1 MEKMSRSFLSRFW
14 KNNHLWF
21 PVLLVFFALTGD
33 FWAGELPVLAKKD
46 GAYRFPA
53 LEYRLSEWGLIPTR
67 KDLIQAD
74 LWTSDYAEK
83 SFFPPIRYNP
93 NKTDAAN
100 DRFQKPH
107 ALRDDIPKGAPH
119 YLGTDEL
126 GHDVAAILIHGC
138 RISLLIGLVSMLIA
152 ACIGIL
158 PGALA
163 GFWGDTRILLN
174 RIQWLLLLLGTGLF
188 LFYMAFPIPE
198 VPYVFVPSII
208 LIAAYFSIRKSAG
221 LDKRK
226 FPLPLDFVISRITEW
241 AVIFPKLMLILAVA
255 AVSKPSVWLPALVIG
270 VVSWPSFLRYTR
282 AEMLHVRQADYIKS
296 AEILGLSSFRI
307 FFMHALPNS
316 LNPIPSVL
324 AFGIAGAVLAESSL
338 SFLGIGLPPEVFTWG
353 KLLAQGRLNPTAWW
367 VTLLPGLL
375 IFSTISSFHR
385 MGERFSRSKDDKKQA
400 IIRYFK

>member
-1 MEKMSRSFLSRFW
+1 MEKMRSTFLFRFW
-14 KNNHLWF
+14 KTNHLWL
-21 PVLLVFFALTGD
+21 PLLLLFFALTAD
-33 FWAGELPVLAKKD
+33 FWAGELPLLAKKD
-46 GAYRFPA
+46 GAYRLPA
-53 LEYRLSEWGLIPTR
+53 LEYRLSEWGLIKTR
-67 KDLIQAD
+67 KDLLQAD

-83 SFFPPIRYNP
+83 TIFPPIRYNP

-107 ALRDDIPKGAPH
+107 ALRDDSPKGSPH

-138 RISLLIGLVSMLIA
+138 RISLLIGLVSMLLA

-163 GFWGDTRILLN
+163 GFWGDSRLRLN
-174 RIQWLLLLLGTGLF
+174 RVQWSLSLLGTSFF
-188 LFYMAFPIPE
+188 LYYLAFPIPK
-198 VPYVFVPSII
+198 VPYILAPAGVFITT
-208 LIAAYFSIRKSAG
+208 YFSMKKSAG
-221 LDKRK
+221 IDQRK
-226 FPLPLDFVISRITEW
+226 FPVPLDFIISRITEW

-255 AVSKPSVWLPALVIG
+255 AVSKPSIWLPALVIG
-270 VVSWPSFLRYTR
+270 VISWPSFLRYTR

-296 AEILGLSSFRI
+296 AEIVGLSSFRI

-375 IFSTISSFHR
+375 IFATISSFHR
-385 MGERFSRSKDDKKQA
+385 LGEQFSRSKEGKKQA
-400 IIRYFK
+400 IIRYFR